1 MGIYE
6 IFSAALQALVCF
18 HLVGNAAL
26 AVENPQ
32 RKIPADPEGVKTIL
46 SPSGVQIRYKEPGS
60 DGVCETTPGVNS
72 YSGYVD
78 LDENSHMF
86 FWFFE
91 ARHDPANAP
100 VTLFLNGGPGSDSMI
115 GLFQELG
122 ACNVTEDLETLL
134 NPYAWNEVSNMLF
147 LSQPLG
153 VGFSYATTQAG
164 SMNNITG
171 VIEPEAV
178 AGVQGRF
185 ASCSHWAVDTTD
197 GAAVM
202 VWNVLQGFYSAL
214 PQLDSKIKSRS
225 FNLWTESYGG
235 HYGPSFLKYF
245 REQNQLIANGTTDGI
260 QLEFNTLGIINGLVD
275 AEIQFPYYPE
285 FAVNN
290 TYGIKPLNQSTVD
303 YMKFSQTRKGGCADS
318 ISACKEMNRT
328 GIVAY
333 ATCADA
339 LSICRSTVEGPW
351 YTSDRGVYDIRHPH
365 DDPTPPT
372 HFINYLNQPHIQN
385 ALGVNLNYTSLES
398 MHIFAAFMR
407 TGDLV
412 WPDFLNY
419 LSELLDSHVRVAL
432 IYGDADYITNWMGG
446 EAVSLQV
453 EYSRAEQFRGAGYAP
468 FVVGGREYGATR
480 EYGNFS
486 FTRVYD
492 AGHKVPYYQPLASLH
507 LFNRSITGMDL
518 STGQVRINDT
528 YGTSG
533 SEKSTHMQYTPSTD
547 EHGKVSAATSRCASA
562 LGVKVFG
569 GLYAWSHVAVVAVVA
584 LLV

>member
-1 MGIYE
+1 MRRYE
-6 IFSAALQALVCF
+6 ICSAVQALIF
-18 HLVGNAAL
+18 FNLLGNAAVSAKNL
-26 AVENPQ
+26 HPQ
-32 RKIPADPEGVKTIL
+32 TPANPEGVKTIL

-60 DGVCETTPGVNS
+60 DGVCETTPGVKS

-78 LDENSHMF
+78 LDEHSHMF

-122 ACNVTEDLETLL
+122 ACNVTEDLETRL

-153 VGFSYATTQAG
+153 VGFSYATTQFG

-171 VIEPEAV
+171 DIEPETV

-185 ASCSHWAVDTTD
+185 AEASGHPMIDTTD
-197 GAAVM
+197 KAAVM
-202 VWNVLQGFYSAL
+202 VWDVLQGFYSAI

-245 REQNQLIANGTTDGI
+245 RKQNQLIANGTTDGI

-303 YMKFSQTRKGGCADS
+303 YMKFSQIREGGCADS
-318 ISACKEMNRT
+318 ISACKQMNRT
-328 GIVAY
+328 GIIAH

-339 LSICRSTVEGPW
+339 LSICRSTVEAPW
-351 YTSDRGVYDIRHPH
+351 YTSSDRGVYDIRHPH

-385 ALGVNLNYTSLES
+385 ALGVNLNYTSAEN
-398 MHIFAAFMR
+398 MHIFAAFML

-412 WPDFLNY
+412 QPVFLNY
-419 LSELLDSHVRVAL
+419 LAELLDSHVRVAL
-432 IYGDADYITNWMGG
+432 IYGDADYISNWFGG

-453 EYSRAEQFRGAGYAP
+453 EYSGAEQFRRAGYAP
-468 FVVGGREYGATR
+468 FMVGDKEYGATR

-507 LFNRSITGMDL
+507 LFNRSLTGTDL
-518 STGQVRINDT
+518 STGQVRIDAT
-528 YGTSG
+528 YSTAG
-533 SEKSTHMQYTPSTD
+533 SEKSTHLQYTPPSKD
-547 EHGKVSAATSRCASA
+547 GGGQVSSSANALAAESF
-562 LGVKVFG
+562 GVV
-569 GLYAWSHVAVVAVVA
+569 WSHVVVIAVVVG

>member
-1 MGIYE
+1 MRRYE
-6 IFSAALQALVCF
+6 ICSGPQALIF
-18 HLVGNAAL
+18 FLLVGNAAV
-26 AVENPQ
+26 AAENPHPH
-32 RKIPADPEGVKTIL
+32 IPADPEGVKTIL
-46 SPSGVQIRYKEPGS
+46 SPSGVQIRYKEPS
-60 DGVCETTPGVNS
+60 NDGVCETTPGVKS

-78 LDENSHMF
+78 LDEHSHMF

-122 ACNVTEDLETLL
+122 ACNVTEDLETRL

-153 VGFSYATTQAG
+153 VGFSYATTQLR

-171 VIEPEAV
+171 GIEPEAV
-178 AGVQGRF
+178 AGAQGRF
-185 ASCSHWAVDTTD
+185 AVACDYPMIDTTD
-197 GAAVM
+197 KAAVM
-202 VWNVLQGFYSAL
+202 VWDMLQGFYSAL
-214 PQLDSKIKSRS
+214 PQLDSKIKSRN

-245 REQNQLIANGTTDGI
+245 REQNQLIANGATDGI
-260 QLEFNTLGIINGLVD
+260 QLEFNTLGIINGWID
-275 AEIQFPYYPE
+275 FEIQFPYYPE

-303 YMKFSQTRKGGCADS
+303 YMKFSQTREGGCADS
-318 ISACKEMNRT
+318 ISACEQMNRT
-328 GIVAY
+328 DIIAD

-339 LSICRSTVEGPW
+339 LSICRSTVEAPW
-351 YTSDRGVYDIRHPH
+351 YTSSDRGVYDIRHPH

-385 ALGVNLNYTSLES
+385 ALGVNINYTSAEN
-398 MHIFAAFMR
+398 MHIFAAFML

-412 WPDFLNY
+412 RPLFLNY
-419 LSELLDSHVRVAL
+419 LAELLDSHVRVAL
-432 IYGDADYITNWMGG
+432 IYGDADYISNWFGG

-453 EYSRAEQFRGAGYAP
+453 EYSRAEQFRRAGYAP
-468 FVVGGREYGATR
+468 FMVGDKEYGATR

-507 LFNRSITGMDL
+507 LFNRSITGMDI
-518 STGQVRINDT
+518 STGQVRIDAT
-528 YGTSG
+528 YSTTG
-533 SEKSTHMQYTPSTD
+533 SEKSTHLQYTPSTD
-547 EHGKVSAATSRCASA
+547 GGGRVSSSA
-562 LGVKVFG
+562 NALSVKSPGV
-569 GLYAWSHVAVVAVVA
+569 LYAWNHVVVVVVLA
-584 LLV
+584 